1 MGGSFKKVLNFQN
14 RYKSSLHLKKASLNR
29 RTMSIPLVIETH
41 RHKEILLLLKLANF
55 SKSYA
60 LNVVVIKKKLN
71 LYNKRNDKQKDDN
84 IHL

>member
-1 MGGSFKKVLNFQN
+1 
-14 RYKSSLHLKKASLNR
+14 
-29 RTMSIPLVIETH
+29 MSIPLVIETH